1 MILPRHV
8 STMYIDD
15 FVMLEFPSRFSN
27 FRNPKIESAHIKKAI
42 IFFLICGVGMAL
54 QTQP

>member
-1 MILPRHV
+1 
-8 STMYIDD
+8 MYIDD

-42 IFFLICGVGMAL
+42 FIFF
-54 QTQP
+54 